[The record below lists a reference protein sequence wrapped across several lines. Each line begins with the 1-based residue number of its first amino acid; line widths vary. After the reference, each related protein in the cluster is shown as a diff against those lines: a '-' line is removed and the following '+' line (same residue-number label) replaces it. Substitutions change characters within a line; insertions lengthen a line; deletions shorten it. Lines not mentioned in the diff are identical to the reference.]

1 MSAASN
7 PPAASYSPDEP
18 TADGGPLGILPRLS
32 ARQVRA
38 NRKLGRSGPALV
50 GDLIATWNQ
59 LIGGELVADRF
70 DVEWRAAG
78 LRRPGVVAQ
87 LAWSRWQTRVALGLD
102 PPLAHAVVDRLLGF
116 ERTAAEARLQVSPVE
131 WGVLSFVIA
140 SGLARLE
147 ELPGPL
153 GPWDLTID
161 RVGPDPFAPTGLGEI
176 LTWRWR
182 VRVGAIVGTARL
194 WLPESLLT
202 TWLEAPT
209 VASRTAMPSHSS
221 DRTTTAGAADL
232 VRFDSLISEFRAEVG
247 TVSLAASSLVA
258 AVAPERLLLID
269 DSPLSGTL
277 ASPVG
282 TVLLV
287 QTGWRTR
294 TEIRARIEPGSAGD
308 RLIVTSP
315 LQTQPTFR
323 TPLMVD
329 PAHPASAE
337 LTGDASAVAPPAPS
351 ASVGDLTVTLTVELG
366 RVNLPLPRL
375 AELQPGAVIELNR
388 HSREPVDLSSNGRL
402 VARGE
407 LVQVDTELGVRITQ
421 VFF

>member
-1 MSAASN
+1 MSAAGD
-7 PPAASYSPDEP
+7 PPEARFSPDEP
-18 TADGGPLGILPRLS
+18 TGDGGPLGVLPRLS

-38 NRKLGRSGPALV
+38 DRKLGRSGPALV

-70 DVEWRAAG
+70 DMDWRAAG

-87 LAWSRWQTRVALGLD
+87 LVWSRWRTRVALGLD

-140 SGLARLE
+140 TGLARLE

-153 GPWDLTID
+153 GPWDLAID
-161 RVGPDPFAPTGLGEI
+161 RVGPDPFAPTGLGAI
-176 LTWRWR
+176 VTWRWR
-182 VRVGAIVGTARL
+182 VRVGAITGSARL

-202 TWLEAPT
+202 TWLDAPT
-209 VASRTAMPSHSS
+209 VACLTARQTHSS
-221 DRTTTAGAADL
+221 DQTSAAAVADL
-232 VRFDSLISEFRAEVG
+232 VRFDCLISEFRAEVG
-247 TVSLAASSLVA
+247 TISLAASSVVA
-258 AVAPERLLLID
+258 GVAPGRMLLID

-294 TEIRARIEPGSAGD
+294 TEIRAQVEPGSAGD

-315 LQTQPTFR
+315 LRNQPTFR

-329 PAHPASAE
+329 PARPASAE
-337 LTGDASAVAPPAPS
+337 LTQAASAVAPPAPS
-351 ASVGDLTVTLTVELG
+351 ASAGDLTVTLTVELG

-388 HSREPVDLSSNGRL
+388 HSRDPVDLSSNGRL